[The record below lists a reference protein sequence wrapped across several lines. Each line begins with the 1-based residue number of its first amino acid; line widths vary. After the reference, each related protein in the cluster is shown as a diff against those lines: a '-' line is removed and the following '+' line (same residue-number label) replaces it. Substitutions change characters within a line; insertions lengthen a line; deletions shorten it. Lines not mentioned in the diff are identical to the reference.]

1 MDRVRLASLADPFV
15 TDEVAHDWVVQTIED
30 LREHMEEIG
39 EL

>member
-1 MDRVRLASLADPFV
+1 VRLVSLADPLV
-15 TDEVAHDWVVQTIED
+15 TDELAHDWVVQTIED